1 MMLLLMM
8 PLLMRL
14 LKTKAQKVEKRK
26 MKSLEMMNVRPKF
39 FSKMTLIGSILV
51 SQSLFGICTHGSSQ
65 IC

>member
-8 PLLMRL
+8 PQLMRL
-14 LKTKAQKVEKRK
+14 LKTKAQKEEKRK

-39 FSKMTLIGSILV
+39 FFKMTLIDSILV

-65 IC
+65 TC